1 MHAKVSGRGFLS
13 TTWSTTPMGCG
24 SRFADHLVGLVL
36 PQRSFPLFGVALEET
51 SSTSPFLVGRPG
63 TALAVRVTAARERV
77 IENMAVPELRRDV
90 HEL

>member
-1 MHAKVSGRGFLS
+1 MLGRVFVD
-13 TTWSTTPMGCG
+13 
-24 SRFADHLVGLVL
+24 FHLVGLVL
-36 PQRSFPLFGVALEET
+36 PQRSFPLFGVIARGNFHPRVRSLW
-51 SSTSPFLVGRPG
+51 GRPG